1 MHVTFLGGAGE
12 YGRSSFLLHTEEQ
25 DYLIDCGI
33 AKSQSG
39 AVYPEFD
46 RIDPERLKAV
56 FFTHSH
62 DDHTGALGKLAETGW
77 SGPVYAS
84 APTIAQTGPLPD
96 GFYAVELNSAAAGSW
111 NAVDGAQYCFGRA
124 GHTEGA
130 CWFLFDVHGE
140 TVFFSGDYSMCST
153 LYPYDLPP
161 EKPVDLALMDGAYG
175 LETRDP
181 DKVEEALLQRLR
193 ERMPAAIHGPL
204 SGKTQELLVLLTEA
218 DMKVAIDPEIRA
230 YTLNSLKK
238 RRGWY
243 RAEGAA
249 RLEAA
254 LTEVAAPDQHDQ
266 HTAGLYLEKT
276 LASGDLSGLTL
287 FTTGPKLSVFESG
300 PYEKVPF
307 FVHPLLHET
316 KALLKRIQPVR
327 TVFTHTSAPEV
338 FLPLSETCV
347 VTAGVGDTVS
357 VSRSRTG

>member
-1 MHVTFLGGAGE
+1 M
-12 YGRSSFLLHTEEQ
+12 HTEEQ

-56 FFTHSH
+56 FLTHSH

-84 APTIAQTGPLPD
+84 APTLAQTGPLPD
-96 GFYAVELNSAAAGSW
+96 GFYAVELKSAAAGSW
-111 NAVDGAQYCFGRA
+111 HAVDKTPYCFGRA

-130 CWFLFDVHGE
+130 CWFLFNVKGE
-140 TVFFSGDYSMCST
+140 TVFFSGDYSMRST
-153 LYPYDLPP
+153 LYPYDLPT
-161 EKPVDLALMDGAYG
+161 EKPVDLAILDGAYG

-181 DKVEEALLQRLR
+181 EKMEEALLQSLR

-218 DMKVAIDPEIRA
+218 GMKVALDPQIRV

-238 RRGWY
+238 RRDWY
-243 RAEGAA
+243 TEKGGA

-254 LTEVAAPDQHDQ
+254 LMKAAAPDQQDQ
-266 HTAGLYLEKT
+266 HTAGLYLERT
-276 LASGDLSGLTL
+276 LAGGDLSGSTL
-287 FTTGPKLSVFESG
+287 FTTGPKLSVFKSG
-300 PYEKVPF
+300 PYEKVSF
-307 FVHPLLHET
+307 FVHPLLPET

-347 VTAGVGDTVS
+347 VIAGVGDTVS
-357 VSRSRTG
+357 VSRSKTG